1 MQYWP
6 LSKRGSHTLPHQGL
20 HKLLWIK
27 PRQACISVHLPVLS
41 FCFLSPHT
49 TVPYQLSLPSGSKEC
64 SSSSPACLCHVP
76 NCLYLIQLFS
86 NNIFVGLNTTS
97 IQYTISLLYLSY
109 HWANSKL
116 SWPQCLSL
124 SFFFFWKWTIFKVFN
139 LSQYC
144 FCCVC
149 VLVFWSW
156 GMWDLSS
163 RTRDQTH
170 IPCTGRWSLNHW
182 TSREVS
188 SVSLFLDLLW
198 FTLDS
203 WIVCKVSKNS
213 PLANLMA
220 SSLHWRF
227 NTIFHSLFQAN
238 FVYLSFSIL

>member
-1 MQYWP
+1 MCLTASIW
-6 LSKRGSHTLPHQGL
+6 
-20 HKLLWIK
+20 
-27 PRQACISVHLPVLS
+27 
-41 FCFLSPHT
+41 FNF
-49 TVPYQLSLPSGSKEC
+49 SL
-64 SSSSPACLCHVP
+64 
-76 NCLYLIQLFS
+76 
-86 NNIFVGLNTTS
+86 
-97 IQYTISLLYLSY
+97 TISLLDSTPPPSNIPSLFSIY
-109 HWANSKL
+109 HTTEQILNSPDP
-116 SWPQCLSL
+116 SVSLSL
-124 SFFFFWKWTIFKVFN
+124 FFFWKWTIFKVFN

-163 RTRDQTH
+163 RTRDRTH

>member
-124 SFFFFWKWTIFKVFN
+124 SFFFFGCGPFLKSLICHNIASV
-139 LSQYC
+139 
-144 FCCVC
+144 VC
-149 VLVFWSW
+149 VFWFFGHEACGILAPGPGIEPTSPALE
-156 GMWDLSS
+156 GEVLTTGLPGKSPQCLFFLTFCGLHLTPELSVRFP
-163 RTRDQTH
+163 RT
-170 IPCTGRWSLNHW
+170 
-182 TSREVS
+182 
-188 SVSLFLDLLW
+188 LLW
-198 FTLDS
+198 P
-203 WIVCKVSKNS
+203 I
-213 PLANLMA
+213 
-220 SSLHWRF
+220 
-227 NTIFHSLFQAN
+227 
-238 FVYLSFSIL
+238 